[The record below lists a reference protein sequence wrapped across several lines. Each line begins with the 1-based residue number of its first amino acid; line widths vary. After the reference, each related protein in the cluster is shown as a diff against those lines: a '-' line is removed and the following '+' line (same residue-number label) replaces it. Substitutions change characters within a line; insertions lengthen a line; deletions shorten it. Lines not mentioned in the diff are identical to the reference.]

1 MHVKPCQKGCS
12 AGFTLIE
19 VMAIVIIVGILYA
32 AAAPN
37 LRTFLANQQVK
48 EVARGLMSGAQ
59 EARSFAIARNGNVSV
74 IYNGKSWCIFDRVVS
89 VSFACDTSTTVLE
102 EGELRKFI
110 AAPSPTVDV
119 EFVPSDSIELTFNGV
134 GRIVTNG
141 DASDP
146 IAQLNV
152 STQDGLDRVYRVDF
166 SSGTMRM
173 CEATLIRPG
182 DPRAC

>member
-1 MHVKPCQKGCS
+1 MQLNPFRKKRS

-19 VMAIVIIVGILYA
+19 MMAIVIIVGILYA
-32 AAAPN
+32 TAAPN

-48 EVARGLMSGAQ
+48 EVARGLLSGAQ
-59 EARSFAIARNGNVSV
+59 EARSFAIARNGNISI
-74 IYNGKSWCIFDRVVS
+74 IYNGKSWCIFDRGVS
-89 VSFACDTSTTVLE
+89 MSFACDTSTTVLE
-102 EGELRKFI
+102 VGELRKFI

-134 GRIVTNG
+134 GRIIGNG
-141 DASDP
+141 DGSEP
-146 IAQLNV
+146 IAELNV
-152 STQDGLDRVYRVDF
+152 STDDGFDRVYRVDF
-166 SSGTMRM
+166 SNGTMRM